1 MEKRTSITRLAMAA
15 AIAALVSSAT
25 AYAGVAVPY
34 SSDLGVNFSLASD
47 WTQQYDR
54 NSKPWEYDRASDFS
68 PAGTAGGMMH
78 TFEPENQADAALVSC
93 HNPERRNHLHRRNM
107 GQNPK

>member
-47 WTQQYDR
+47 WT
-54 NSKPWEYDRASDFS
+54 
-68 PAGTAGGMMH
+68 
-78 TFEPENQADAALVSC
+78 
-93 HNPERRNHLHRRNM
+93 
-107 GQNPK
+107 

>member
-34 SSDLGVNFSLASD
+34 SSDLGVNYSLASD

-68 PAGTAGGMMH
+68 P
-78 TFEPENQADAALVSC
+78 QAAWCTPLSRKTKPTRHSC
-93 HNPERRNHLHRRNM
+93 RLP
-107 GQNPK
+107 